1 VWVSEGVCTVT
12 GSIRNTDAGG
22 LTLAHMHTYQADL
35 EKHEKDL
42 AEDKKAR
49 ALADRARVQMRVKND
64 AEIEDLKKQVES
76 QGAEIDYL
84 KKRLQDTEI
93 EDLQKLA
100 EAEETLQVERQRR
113 IVLQSDFQEQLLRA
127 EELEGEVVHVR
138 SSAPPSAQRQANT
151 ERSPVGGM
159 GRGISA
165 HAGPHTHGED
175 SAMAQSEQH
184 GGRIVDILRVPL
196 SASARL
202 MKPERTASASGKNSI
217 LSGAALPLPGASQGL
232 SPQGFSQRRSAQGFT
247 KPRCL

>member
-1 VWVSEGVCTVT
+1 
-12 GSIRNTDAGG
+12 
-22 LTLAHMHTYQADL
+22 MHTYQADL

-42 AEDKKAR
+42 AEDKKVR
-49 ALADRARVQMRVKND
+49 ALADRGRVQMWVKND
-64 AEIEDLKKQVES
+64 AEIEDLKQQVES
-76 QGAEIDYL
+76 QGSEIDYL

-100 EAEETLQVERQRR
+100 EVEETLQVERQRR

-127 EELEGEVVHVR
+127 EELKGEVVHVR

-151 ERSPVGGM
+151 QRSPVHCM

-165 HAGPHTHGED
+165 HSGPHTHGED
-175 SAMAQSEQH
+175 SAVAQSEQR

-202 MKPERTASASGKNSI
+202 MKPERTATASGKNSI
-217 LSGAALPLPGASQGL
+217 LSGAALPLPGVSQGL
-232 SPQGFSQRRSAQGFT
+232 SSQGFSQRRSAHDSQ
-247 KPRCL
+247 KPRCLWIRD